1 MSLNVEITVH
11 YEKALELERNGWE
24 TGKQVSYHGVPY
36 FISSVKTATKCNQ
49 DGTTVWTSVT
59 YTMQSVTDDEAPL
72 PSLAGS
78 IWKKWAN
85 R

>member
-1 MSLNVEITVH
+1 
-11 YEKALELERNGWE
+11 
-24 TGKQVSYHGVPY
+24 
-36 FISSVKTATKCNQ
+36 
-49 DGTTVWTSVT
+49 VT

-78 IWKKWAN
+78 IWKKWVD